1 MSTNEETFLNA
12 CEEGDLSSAR
22 RIVLQDK
29 TVLSARDKV
38 SYSILDY
45 VILYCI

>member
-1 MSTNEETFLNA
+1 MSTNEETFLKA
-12 CEEGDLSSAR
+12 CENGDLSSAR

-29 TVLSARDKV
+29 TIVNARDKV
-38 SYSILDY
+38 SYRILGY